1 MDVLLDR
8 GWPTERTELLLRLAP
23 NMPLAIP
30 VTHTIYVNAN
40 IAVDANG
47 HERPVNFIAQRD
59 DSHHGVEK
67 LGIAHC
73 TAEWCD
79 APAPDGSRSCQKRC
93 TGSEVDDIGRLTV
106 AAHLEYGSDADALRH
121 SENMISF
128 MFEPGATD
136 GRLPDGRP
144 SVEPMVVRFLFSPPL
159 FPDGEMHL
167 ERCRLFRPPPPPL
180 LPSPSPPQP
189 PPRWPSPS
197 PLPPPPPPPPPP
209 PSPPPPSPKPPSPP
223 ARPWYVPVGMSE
235 LGYAIPTEPPL
246 TLDDERKANSAQ
258 AEAQEG
264 GGAGAAGFGARTS
277 AVLGMLL
284 LLLAGGGWAATRWM
298 ERRNAARGQLVATD
312 DDEDG
317 DGPAYLDANARPRKE
332 RTRRGKTGLRAA
344 VDVAVDEDAG
354 ALEDESESHDVGR
367 ERDEPASDKPNVEDG
382 EAQVLQMA
390 PKTAPRTAARG
401 KDAAS
406 TRCTKK
412 RPKGEEVLLT
422 INSPKE
428 VRSPPSSGS
437 SSVSA
442 FIQSSAL
449 QSSGSLASSRHR
461 KERNGPDAEQ
471 DNADAEDALHA
482 QIKAKMQRSRGLER
496 TRGLESI
503 LTAEIKAKMLSNR
516 DPQAAHQAFKKS
528 STCGSGD
535 HLRQAK
541 NDMDWY
547 LAQQD

>member
-1 MDVLLDR
+1 
-8 GWPTERTELLLRLAP
+8 
-23 NMPLAIP
+23 
-30 VTHTIYVNAN
+30 
-40 IAVDANG
+40 
-47 HERPVNFIAQRD
+47 
-59 DSHHGVEK
+59 
-67 LGIAHC
+67 
-73 TAEWCD
+73 
-79 APAPDGSRSCQKRC
+79 
-93 TGSEVDDIGRLTV
+93 
-106 AAHLEYGSDADALRH
+106 
-121 SENMISF
+121 
-128 MFEPGATD
+128 
-136 GRLPDGRP
+136 
-144 SVEPMVVRFLFSPPL
+144 
-159 FPDGEMHL
+159 
-167 ERCRLFRPPPPPL
+167 
-180 LPSPSPPQP
+180 
-189 PPRWPSPS
+189 
-197 PLPPPPPPPPPP
+197 
-209 PSPPPPSPKPPSPP
+209 
-223 ARPWYVPVGMSE
+223 MSE

-246 TLDDERKANSAQ
+246 TLVDDERKANSAQ
-258 AEAQEG
+258 ADAQEV

-298 ERRNAARGQLVATD
+298 ERRNAARGQLVPATD

-354 ALEDESESHDVGR
+354 ALEDEYDVGR

-390 PKTAPRTAARG
+390 PKTAPRTATRG
-401 KDAAS
+401 KDRAS

-412 RPKGEEVLLT
+412 LPKGEEVLLT

-428 VRSPPSSGS
+428 VRSPPSSCS
-437 SSVSA
+437 SSMSA
-442 FIQSSAL
+442 SSRPSAL
-449 QSSGSLASSRHR
+449 HSSGSRASSRHR
-461 KERNGPDAEQ
+461 KERNGPESEHDV
-471 DNADAEDALHA
+471 ADAEDALHA
-482 QIKAKMQRSRGLER
+482 QIKAKMQRTRGLER
-496 TRGLESI
+496 TGGLESI